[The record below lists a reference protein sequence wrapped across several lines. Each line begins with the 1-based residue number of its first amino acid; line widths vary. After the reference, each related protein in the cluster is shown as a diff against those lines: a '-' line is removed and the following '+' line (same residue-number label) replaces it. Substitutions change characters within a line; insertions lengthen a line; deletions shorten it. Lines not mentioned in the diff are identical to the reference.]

1 MFEKNIEILYELY
14 YNSSKQMFCFSLPRE
29 KEVHNMENYDYEKIV
44 YQMLKRVQNQKIWK
58 KIYTVL
64 KVLLEQQED

>member
-1 MFEKNIEILYELY
+1 MFEKILKY
-14 YNSSKQMFCFSLPRE
+14 YAGCITIIANRCSVFRYQE

>member
-1 MFEKNIEILYELY
+1 
-14 YNSSKQMFCFSLPRE
+14 
-29 KEVHNMENYDYEKIV
+29 MENYDYEKIV